1 MKTLILLRHAQA
13 AELQSGKDVERPLT
27 QKGRE
32 MAVWIASELSKK
44 GLWPDF
50 ILSSSAQRTKET
62 CALLQEVWAPDIYPQ
77 VFFDPAIYR
86 ADAHEC
92 LEMIAMQDEMHSTLM
107 MVGHNPTIHQLAL
120 LLCAKGEAQKIPGLV
135 TSFPP
140 ASCVILHFKSEAWV
154 HIHKASGILAD
165 FFHPLE
171 QVT

>member
-1 MKTLILLRHAQA
+1 MKTLILLRHAEA
-13 AELQSGKDVERPLT
+13 AEQQSGKDAERPLT

-32 MAVWIASELSKK
+32 MAVWVGNELSKK

-62 CALLQEVWAPDIYPQ
+62 CSLIQDAWAPDVYPQ

-92 LEMIAMQDEMHSTLM
+92 LEMIAMQDEMHSSLM

-120 LLCAKGEAQKIPGLV
+120 LLCGAGQAQKRPEM
-135 TSFPP
+135 SNHFPP
-140 ASCVILHFKSEAWV
+140 ASCAVFTFPQEQWV
-154 HIHKASGILAD
+154 RIHKASGTLVD
-165 FFHPLE
+165 FFHPAGE
-171 QVT
+171 